1 MGEVMPNRL
10 VNETS
15 PYLLQHAQNP
25 VDWYPWGD
33 EAFDR
38 AAREDRPIL
47 LSIGY
52 SACHWCHVMAHESFE
67 NEEIAGIMNRSFV
80 NIKVDRE
87 ERPDLD
93 AIYMEAV
100 QSMTGGGG
108 WPLTVFLTPDRR
120 PFYGGTYFPPEDRQG
135 MPGFPRVL
143 ETVLQAYRTRK
154 GQVESAANDVVA
166 HLSRSQEAI
175 RSIEPLT
182 SDALRLACSQLV
194 SQFDRENGG
203 LGAAPKFPQ
212 PMILEFLLRCHDRT
226 GDGEA
231 LRMAE
236 LTLDRMAKGGIYDQL
251 GGGFHRYSVDAR
263 WLVPHFEKM
272 LYDNALL
279 ARLYL
284 HAYQVTG
291 KELYRQV
298 VEKTLDYVLREM
310 TGPEGGFY
318 SSQDADSEGV
328 EGKYYVWTIDEIR
341 QALAEEDARLA
352 IKLFSVS
359 EGGNFEGA
367 NILSRVADIGE
378 VASELGLTES
388 QAGAALARVRS
399 RLLHARSQRPAPG
412 RDTKV
417 LTDWN
422 SLMLSALA
430 EAAGVL
436 ERDDYLQAAIANA
449 AFLTDGLEDG
459 GNLAHSRSNG
469 RGEIRGY
476 LLDHALLAEAL
487 LSLYEVTFDERW
499 LRSARELGAAMVGQF
514 WDESRGTFYD
524 TGPRHESLIIRPRSI
539 FDNALPSGPSA
550 AATVLL
556 RLARLTDDGEYERI
570 AAAAVRS
577 VRDLMARYPAGL
589 GNWLCA
595 LDLYLS
601 KPERIAVIGAPR
613 DPGTRALL
621 RAINRRYLPHRVL
634 AGRSPGGN
642 GQAVDVPLLEGRDL
656 IDGRPAAYMCEGYV
670 CRAPAT
676 DPAEL
681 EDLLA
686 GRHP

>member
-1 MGEVMPNRL
+1 MPNRL
-10 VNETS
+10 INETS
-15 PYLLQHAQNP
+15 PYLLQHARNP

-52 SACHWCHVMAHESFE
+52 SACHWCHVMEQESFE
-67 NEEIAGIMNRSFV
+67 NMDTARIMNQSFV

-87 ERPDLD
+87 ERPDID

-100 QSMTGGGG
+100 QAMTGGGG

-154 GQVESAANDVVA
+154 GQVESAANDVVS

-182 SDALRLACSQLV
+182 SDILRIACSQLV

-212 PMILEFLLRCHDRT
+212 PMILEFLLRCHERT
-226 GDGEA
+226 GDSEV
-231 LRMAE
+231 LRLVE
-236 LTLDRMAKGGIYDQL
+236 LTLDRMAKGGICDQL

-291 KELYRQV
+291 KELYRRV
-298 VEKTLDYVLREM
+298 VEDTLDYVLREM
-310 TGPEGGFY
+310 RSEEGGFY

-341 QALAEEDARLA
+341 EALTEEDARLA
-352 IKLFSVS
+352 IKYFGIS

-367 NILSRVADIGE
+367 NILSQAAETGE
-378 VASELGLTES
+378 LASELGLTVS
-388 QAGAALARVRS
+388 QVDTALAGAKAGLLEARS
-399 RLLHARSQRPAPG
+399 RRAAPG

-422 SLMLSALA
+422 GLMLSALA
-430 EAAGVL
+430 EAAGAL

-449 AFLTDGLEDG
+449 AFLTGTLEDG
-459 GNLAHSRSNG
+459 GSLAHSRNNG
-469 RGEIRGY
+469 RGKIAGY
-476 LLDHALLAEAL
+476 LLDHALLADGL
-487 LSLYEVTFDERW
+487 LSLYEATFDERW
-499 LRSARELGAAMVGQF
+499 LRTAKELGAAMVGQF
-514 WDESRGTFYD
+514 WDEARGSFYD
-524 TGPRHESLIIRPRSI
+524 TGPGHESLIIRPRSI

-550 AATVLL
+550 AAASLL
-556 RLARLTDDGEYERI
+556 RLARLTDNGEYERI
-570 AAAAVRS
+570 AAAAIRS
-577 VRDLMARYPAGL
+577 AKDLMARYPSGL
-589 GNWLCA
+589 GHWLCA
-595 LDLYLS
+595 LELYLS
-601 KPERIAVIGAPR
+601 KPERIAVIGAPQ
-613 DPGTRALL
+613 DPETRALL
-621 RAINRRYLPHRVL
+621 RVINRRYLPNRVL
-634 AGRSPGGN
+634 AGRSPDST
-642 GQAVDVPLLEGRDL
+642 GQAAELSLLEGRDM
-656 IDGRPAAYMCEGYV
+656 IDGRPAAYVCEGHV

-676 DPAEL
+676 DPAVL
-681 EDLLA
+681 DDLLA
-686 GRHP
+686 RKHS